1 MGASLK
7 ERLFFFC
14 FLVKFYLKH
23 DIGTLSLRIIPLST
37 SAHYSLPPTQPIT
50 ANTANIKCSPTA
62 ECIKYLLDADLAGL
76 SAPRV
81 LAPVVTLAMLAPIV
95 MLAMLAPV
103 VMLAMLAPVVVLAM
117 LAPVVVLAMLAPV
130 VVLAMLAPVVVLA
143 MLAPVLVLAMGL
155 GLGLG
160 ELNLILLAVLL
171 FLLVLTPVVTLA
183 MLAPIVMLAVLAPV
197 VMLAVVDALVK
208 VGIGD
213 GLGLGHGG
221 GGGSGEGRDGGEDG
235 EPDELHDCGSF
246 GCGMKRDGRI
256 VCRFG
261 LLVSFV

>member
-1 MGASLK
+1 M
-7 ERLFFFC
+7 
-14 FLVKFYLKH
+14 KFYLKH

-81 LAPVVTLAMLAPIV
+81 LA
-95 MLAMLAPV
+95 
-103 VMLAMLAPVVVLAM
+103 
-117 LAPVVVLAMLAPV
+117 
-130 VVLAMLAPVVVLA
+130 
-143 MLAPVLVLAMGL
+143 
-155 GLGLG
+155 
-160 ELNLILLAVLL
+160 
-171 FLLVLTPVVTLA
+171 PVVTLA